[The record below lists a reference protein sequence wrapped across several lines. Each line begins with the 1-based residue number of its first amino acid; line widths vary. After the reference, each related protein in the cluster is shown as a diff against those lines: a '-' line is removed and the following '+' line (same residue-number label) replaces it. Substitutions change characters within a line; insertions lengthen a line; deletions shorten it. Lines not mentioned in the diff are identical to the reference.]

1 MMNNNNNNKRINRN
15 SDKVENEKAGKE
27 RQAILD
33 TVDTYALETGH
44 SRVYALSIMYFGQ
57 KFMEED
63 AGKAAATAGL
73 PDIYSLCKIEGEK
86 KRLTKYD
93 AYFYKELLDEE
104 LAKLDRENWDVFKN
118 EVEMNLRNTP
128 FFNDF
133 LREIFKT

>member
-1 MMNNNNNNKRINRN
+1 MNNNNNKKITKEEEA
-15 SDKVENEKAGKE
+15 DKE
-27 RQAILD
+27 RQTILD

-57 KFMEED
+57 KFLEED
-63 AGKAAATAGL
+63 AGQAAAMAGL

-93 AYFYKELLDEE
+93 AYLYKDLLDEE
-104 LAKLDRENWDVFKN
+104 LAKLDKENWDGFKN
-118 EVEMNLRNTP
+118 EVKENLRGTS

-133 LREIFKT
+133 VREIFKT

>member
-1 MMNNNNNNKRINRN
+1 MMNNSSNNN
-15 SDKVENEKAGKE
+15 SDKITKEEEEADKE
-27 RQAILD
+27 RQTILD

-44 SRVYALSIMYFGQ
+44 SRHYVLSIMYFGQ

-63 AGKAAATAGL
+63 AGRIASISGL

-104 LAKLDRENWDVFKN
+104 LAKLDKENWDVFKN
-118 EVEMNLRNTP
+118 EVEQNLRGTS

-133 LREIFKT
+133 AREVFKT

>member
-1 MMNNNNNNKRINRN
+1 MRELLRIGKEVEYFEMMNNNNRINRN
-15 SDKVENEKAGKE
+15 SDKVKSEEAGKE

-33 TVDTYALETGH
+33 TVDTYALKTGH

-104 LAKLDRENWDVFKN
+104 LAKLDRENWDVFK
-118 EVEMNLRNTP
+118 M
-128 FFNDF
+128 
-133 LREIFKT
+133 K

>member
-1 MMNNNNNNKRINRN
+1 MNNNGNKITKEEEA
-15 SDKVENEKAGKE
+15 DKE
-27 RQAILD
+27 RQSILD

-63 AGKAAATAGL
+63 AGKAAAMSGL

-86 KRLTKYD
+86 NRLTKYD

-104 LAKLDRENWDVFKN
+104 LAKLDKENWDVFKN
-118 EVEMNLRNTP
+118 EVEENLRGTS
-128 FFNDF
+128 FFDDF
-133 LREIFKT
+133 TREVFKT

>member
-1 MMNNNNNNKRINRN
+1 MMNN
-15 SDKVENEKAGKE
+15 DKIIKQEEADKE
-27 RQAILD
+27 RQTILD

-63 AGKAAATAGL
+63 AGQAAAIAEL

-104 LAKLDRENWDVFKN
+104 LAKLDKENWDVFKN
-118 EVEMNLRNTP
+118 EVKENLRGTS

-133 LREIFKT
+133 VREVFKT

>member
-1 MMNNNNNNKRINRN
+1 MNNSSNSNKN
-15 SDKVENEKAGKE
+15 SNKITKEEEADNE
-27 RQAILD
+27 RQTILD

-63 AGKAAATAGL
+63 AGQAAALAGL
-73 PDIYSLCKIEGEK
+73 PDIYSLCKIEGGK

-93 AYFYKELLDEE
+93 AYFYKDLLDEE
-104 LAKLDRENWDVFKN
+104 LAKLDKENWDVFKN
-118 EVEMNLRNTP
+118 EVKENLQGTS

-133 LREIFKT
+133 AREVFKT

>member
-1 MMNNNNNNKRINRN
+1 MNHNNNNKIRKEEEA
-15 SDKVENEKAGKE
+15 DKE
-27 RQAILD
+27 RQTILD

-44 SRVYALSIMYFGQ
+44 SRLYVLSIMYFGQ

-63 AGKAAATAGL
+63 AGQAAAMAGL

-86 KRLTKYD
+86 IPLTKYD

-104 LAKLDRENWDVFKN
+104 LAKLDKENWDVFKD
-118 EVEMNLRNTP
+118 EVKENLRGTP

-133 LREIFKT
+133 AREVFKT

>member
-1 MMNNNNNNKRINRN
+1 MMNNSNKITKKEEEAN
-15 SDKVENEKAGKE
+15 KE
-27 RQAILD
+27 RQTILD

-57 KFMEED
+57 KFTEED
-63 AGKAAATAGL
+63 AGHAAALAGL

-104 LAKLDRENWDVFKN
+104 LAKLDKEKWDVFKN
-118 EVEMNLRNTP
+118 EVKENLQDTP

-133 LREIFKT
+133 VREVFKS